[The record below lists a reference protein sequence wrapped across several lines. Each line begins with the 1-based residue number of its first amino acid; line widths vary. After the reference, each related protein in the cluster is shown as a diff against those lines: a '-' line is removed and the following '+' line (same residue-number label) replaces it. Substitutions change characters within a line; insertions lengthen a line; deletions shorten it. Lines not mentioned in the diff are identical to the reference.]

1 MYDSNKQ
8 RFELSTNEFAPPW
21 CARWMAFLR
30 AATQDRGANVDAAT
44 YLRQWVSENPSF
56 EDVVSM
62 DYWLPMIPP
71 IREDESQNDGQRR
84 FYRMMKSIVTV
95 RTIYLEERGGKPE
108 LSYLQTYHF
117 SNRVLSA
124 PDARCSWVVGCLRIL
139 STRWKRM
146 YSRRWLKLEYHNIH
160 ESSGYTP
167 AKNPIEIFVK

>member
-1 MYDSNKQ
+1 
-8 RFELSTNEFAPPW
+8 
-21 CARWMAFLR
+21 MAFLR

-95 RTIYLEERGGKPE
+95 RTIYLEESGGE
-108 LSYLQTYHF
+108 AGAFLSSDLPFFQQGF
-117 SNRVLSA
+117 
-124 PDARCSWVVGCLRIL
+124 I
-139 STRWKRM
+139 
-146 YSRRWLKLEYHNIH
+146 
-160 ESSGYTP
+160 SSGRPMLLGSGLPEDIVNQMEANVLKEMAEARIPQYTRVQRVY
-167 AKNPIEIFVK
+167 ARKKSN